1 MQSTKAKGWIWPTER
16 AALGERCLVGK
27 TSFPLHNLPFSP
39 PATQRILPASLPVNV
54 VSVLHSRKLR
64 LVQLRKS
71 LLSRNRQ
78 QDWAEALKGP
88 SAAFLPCSSLYM
100 TSVHWPGL
108 HESLS
113 LSSNRNLKSS
123 LSGPAHK
130 YLQPAPQACLA
141 SLWPFPTGPDW
152 KNCKAQLRAQREPS
166 ARSTASGVYT
176 PASSLQGACACP
188 VIPATRAE
196 STDPTHWPWHHASS
210 TYRALSVLLRTYT
223 PEYSGSQSPR
233 TLSGCLS
240 VKLKLFHSTFVKY

>member
-1 MQSTKAKGWIWPTER
+1 M
-16 AALGERCLVGK
+16 VGK

-39 PATQRILPASLPVNV
+39 RATKRILPAPLPVNV

-71 LLSRNRQ
+71 LPSRSRQ
-78 QDWAEALKGP
+78 RDWAETLKGP
-88 SAAFLPCSSLYM
+88 SAAFLPRSSLYM

-108 HESLS
+108 RESLS

-141 SLWPFPTGPDW
+141 SRWPFPTGPAW
-152 KNCKAQLRAQREPS
+152 KNCKAQLIAQGEPP
-166 ARSTASGVYT
+166 ARSTAHGVYT
-176 PASSLQGACACP
+176 PASSLQGAYACP
-188 VIPATRAE
+188 VTPAARAE
-196 STDPTHWPWHHASS
+196 SMDPTHWPWHHASS
-210 TYRALSVLLRTYT
+210 TYRGLSVLSRTYT
-223 PEYSGSQSPR
+223 PEYSSSQSPR

-240 VKLKLFHSTFVKY
+240 VRSKLFHSTFVKY